1 MSLKKYRI
9 QDFYIRWK
17 VLVSVESKSD
27 MNKFYQGLVDIRIF
41 KTSRDAHKFCEKMK
55 SLGYYCDAYG
65 DMQHTKDIMEYEQ
78 KVL

>member
-1 MSLKKYRI
+1 
-9 QDFYIRWK
+9 
-17 VLVSVESKSD
+17 